1 MQKQTYIKQIQNIF
15 SKYRKHGLFQ
25 WSLKYTQ
32 ILKEFAQRSI
42 TSVRNVPRVR
52 QFFLVYSRSFSNI
65 RISVLLFLNR
75 ACTSLYLVFALIG
88 KLFSLKK

>member
-15 SKYRKHGLFQ
+15 SKYRKHGFFQ

-32 ILKEFAQRSI
+32 ILKEFAQRST
-42 TSVRNVPRVR
+42 TSVHNVPR
-52 QFFLVYSRSFSNI
+52 
-65 RISVLLFLNR
+65 
-75 ACTSLYLVFALIG
+75 ALIG